1 MAIETHKCLSRH
13 KPICG
18 FVESIIK
25 KRFNSMMISVFVAFV
40 AFGTAIAQ
48 AVGQISVG
56 LNVISQE

>member
-18 FVESIIK
+18 FVEPIIK
-25 KRFNSMMISVFVAFV
+25 KLFNSRMISVFVAFV

-48 AVGQISVG
+48 AIAQISVG
-56 LNVISQE
+56 PIVISQG